1 MNKPTIRLETVVWL
15 LLSVVWVLKTEEG
28 LGCRLSL
35 GEALLGFIMCSLGMG
50 VYSGSEIP
58 SGRSRKHL
66 RYFGRKLGSEQ
77 LWFPALSQ
85 YCLDFLCMSVSSQS
99 RVSLQAW

>member
-35 GEALLGFIMCSLGMG
+35 GEALLGYNVFIRDG
-50 VYSGSEIP
+50 
-58 SGRSRKHL
+58 
-66 RYFGRKLGSEQ
+66 
-77 LWFPALSQ
+77 
-85 YCLDFLCMSVSSQS
+85 CL
-99 RVSLQAW
+99 